1 MKRILFSL
9 AIAILF
15 VLGIALG
22 KNTISDNKV
31 ENSCCPF
38 CNPPEICCCK

>member
-31 ENSCCPF
+31 ENPF
-38 CNPPEICCCK
+38 CNPPEICCCE